1 VLAQLARK
9 PWMHIRRVDANKG
22 FAISLGVFDPSNSE
36 NYPIACLD
44 QGGQLLRWETLLHG
58 GDHVSGC

>member
-44 QGGQLLRWETLLHG
+44 QGGQLLR
-58 GDHVSGC
+58 